1 MICKQMPYTFDNYLY
16 FIFKALGNKCI
27 TFLGHFIS
35 FDDRKGFEAE
45 FAKAFRISKEYFH
58 MGGKY

>member
-1 MICKQMPYTFDNYLY
+1 MPYTFDNYLY